1 MPDQQISS
9 ERLQYLG
16 TLSNDALL
24 EDLGSALFE
33 NDAGGL
39 ARPPKAAELIERAT
53 AWLKD
58 QSGAVTIRVCG
69 SAELRGLVEHEPS
82 NREKVIVKIIDIL
95 ATKYSGFPLATIG
108 ELLFRS
114 GVSSYC
120 ASHWAASRGV
130 T

>member
-1 MPDQQISS
+1 MPDQEISS

-16 TLSNDALL
+16 SLSNDALL

-39 ARPPKAAELIERAT
+39 ARPPKAAELIERAN
-53 AWLKD
+53 AWLKE
-58 QSGAVTIRVCG
+58 QSGTLTVRICG
-69 SAELRGLVEHEPS
+69 SAELRGLVENQPS
-82 NREKVIVKIIDIL
+82 NREKVIIKILDIL
-95 ATKYSGFPLATIG
+95 ATKYSGLPLATIG

-120 ASHWAASRGV
+120 ASHWSASRG
-130 T
+130 

>member
-9 ERLQYLG
+9 ERLQYLE

-33 NDAGGL
+33 NDAGGF

-58 QSGAVTIRVCG
+58 QSEALTIRICG
-69 SAELRGLVEHEPS
+69 SVELRRLVENEPA
-82 NREKVIVKIIDIL
+82 NREKVIIKILDIL
-95 ATKYSGFPLATIG
+95 ATKYSGLPLATIG
-108 ELLFRS
+108 ELLSRS